1 MHLAVDAR
9 VLVHRPTG
17 VARYLAGILR
27 AFPAFRQ
34 PGDTLELLVDR
45 PPAASL
51 PGEPDRVTVLRC
63 PLPGGDPVWRQ
74 LRLPL
79 HLWRH
84 PPDLLFCP
92 FYSAPLATSCPTV
105 VTVHDVSFAAHPEW
119 FTRRARLA
127 FSLVGPSARR
137 AGRVLTDSAFS
148 AQEMARL
155 LKVPS
160 AGIQVI
166 PLGLDDRWQ
175 VSVSGEERQEAR
187 SWLGFEGPFLLHLG
201 AVHTRRYPELLL
213 RAFALLAPTHPEL
226 RLVVAGPT
234 VRPAPDLES
243 LIRELGLGERVLR
256 RTWAP
261 EACLRGL
268 YAESAAVAYLSEY
281 EGFGLPALEALACG
295 APVVAL
301 RRASL
306 PEVLGEAAVWVD
318 EAAPAAVA
326 EGLGR
331 VLQDE
336 RLRRDLAQAGPL
348 RAERF
353 SWEEMARRTLG
364 VLSRTA
370 GQGGG

>member
-45 PPAASL
+45 PPAAPL

-79 HLWRH
+79 HLWRDR
-84 PPDLLFCP
+84 PDLLFCP
-92 FYSAPLATSCPTV
+92 FYSAPLVSFCPTV

-148 AQEMARL
+148 ARELERL

-166 PLGLDDRWQ
+166 PIGLDDRWRVP
-175 VSVSGEERQEAR
+175 VSSEERQEAR

-213 RAFALLAPTHPEL
+213 RAFARLAEDRPDV

-234 VRPAPDLES
+234 VPPAPDLED
-243 LIRELGLGERVLR
+243 LVRGLGLGDKVLR
-256 RTWAP
+256 RSWAP
-261 EACLRGL
+261 EGCLRGL
-268 YAESAAVAYLSEY
+268 YAESLAVAYLSEY

-318 EAAPAAVA
+318 EATPPAVA
-326 EGLGR
+326 EGLNR
-331 VLQDE
+331 VVQDAC
-336 RLRRDLAQAGPL
+336 LRRDLRQAGPR

-353 SWEEMARRTLG
+353 SWEEMARQTLA
-364 VLSRTA
+364 VLRRTA
-370 GQGGG
+370 GQGGA